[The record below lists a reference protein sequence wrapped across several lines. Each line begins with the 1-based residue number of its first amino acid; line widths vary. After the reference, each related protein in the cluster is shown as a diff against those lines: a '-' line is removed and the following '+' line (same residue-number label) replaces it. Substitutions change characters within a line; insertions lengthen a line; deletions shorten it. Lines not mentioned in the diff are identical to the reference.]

1 MNHRVGKANQI
12 TPLMESHGKDFGS
25 ILLLPPVN
33 LLRNTVLLSLNAYQ
47 SISKVN
53 SKLQSGEL

>member
-1 MNHRVGKANQI
+1 MNHRVGKVNQA
-12 TPLMESHGKDFGS
+12 TPIMESCEKDFGC
-25 ILLLPPVN
+25 IMLLPPVN
-33 LLRNTVLLSLNAYQ
+33 LLRNVVLLSLNAHQ